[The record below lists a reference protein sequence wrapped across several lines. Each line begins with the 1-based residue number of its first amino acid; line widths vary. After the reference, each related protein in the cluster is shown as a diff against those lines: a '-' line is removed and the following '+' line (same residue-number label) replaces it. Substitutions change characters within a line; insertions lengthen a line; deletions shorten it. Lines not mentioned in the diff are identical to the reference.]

1 MNGEGILRL
10 ASGEKFKGTF
20 KNGKKEGAGIEEK
33 KDGTRFEGHFHNG
46 LKDGDFV
53 EKDRNGNIVRQGTY
67 RSGVLQ

>member
-1 MNGEGILRL
+1 MARK
-10 ASGEKFKGTF
+10 SFKDIDIF
-20 KNGKKEGAGIEEK
+20 AGIEEK